1 MKEIESDQQQ
11 EEEKAGGKQP
21 RSNEQSQEES
31 SKEEEEKKNKGDG
44 LGGNLDIN
52 INIQRDKKNLD
63 GANNCTISRNEEM
76 LNVLDGR
83 ETLIHHQPQPCVS
96 LTSEPDSTYMNLQ
109 DIVNLDE
116 DDFNFTFDPEEI
128 LLELNGSQDKPGEG
142 PLSVEMDPVPLL
154 GSSGSG
160 KHGQPT
166 PNPQL
171 HSRSDIGEDLIQD
184 ERESTKPVSFTLPI
198 NQGQGILKV
207 HFRNPQLEPP
217 RLHSPSTSRFKWLHK
232 PGRFL
237 RIPSGITQ
245 RQLNS
250 RASLPPDLHHT
261 ISTEDFRKSEEDRND
276 EANNKKLKK

>member
-1 MKEIESDQQQ
+1 MESDQQE

-44 LGGNLDIN
+44 ILLILM
-52 INIQRDKKNLD
+52 KM
-63 GANNCTISRNEEM
+63 IS
-76 LNVLDGR
+76 
-83 ETLIHHQPQPCVS
+83 
-96 LTSEPDSTYMNLQ
+96 
-109 DIVNLDE
+109 
-116 DDFNFTFDPEEI
+116 NFTFDPEEI

-154 GSSGSG
+154 GSASGSG
-160 KHGQPT
+160 QHGQPT
-166 PNPQL
+166 QNPQL
-171 HSRSDIGEDLIQD
+171 HSRSDIGEGLLQD

-217 RLHSPSTSRFKWLHK
+217 RLHSPNTSRFKWLHK

-250 RASLPPDLHHT
+250 RASLPPDLDHT
-261 ISTEDFRKSEEDRND
+261 ISTEDFQKSEEDRND